1 MNTKTKPEKSRR
13 EFLKDLA
20 MGGSSL
26 FLLSAPWLQ
35 SFAEDKP
42 VSLSLS
48 DQLSIAVIG
57 TGSRGTLL
65 LTILL
70 KIRETANIRIVAICD
85 NYQPNLQYAQAVCR
99 KNMCEVKTYS
109 DYRELLE
116 QEKLDGVVIATP
128 LTEHAAITMDCLSAG
143 IHTFCEKAMA
153 RTPDDVKRMYDA
165 HKSSGKILQI
175 GHQRMFNP
183 IYLEGMR
190 RIKDGEIGQVTQMR
204 AYWHRN
210 NNWRR
215 PLPDNNFDLERQIN
229 WRLYKDLSVGLLTE
243 LMTHQLQV
251 ALWVT
256 GKVPVSVIGTG
267 SNVFWKDGRTVPDSV
282 SLTYT
287 FPDGVQFVYDSM
299 TSNKKYGLE
308 EQILGSKGT
317 IEFEANRFYTEVP
330 PPAPGIRQL
339 INNIEHGIFD
349 NIPIGGESWVPERA
363 VEYKGEELMP
373 EDFYEDS
380 MLQMEAFA
388 NFIRQGKIPHRMVEE
403 AYYTSL
409 WTLLGENAIDEERKI
424 SMPDHY
430 RI

>member
-1 MNTKTKPEKSRR
+1 MNTKTKTEKNRR

-20 MGGSSL
+20 MGGSAM
-26 FLLSAPWLQ
+26 FLMSTPWLK
-35 SFAEDKP
+35 SFADDKP
-42 VSLSLS
+42 VYRSVS

-65 LTILL
+65 LDFLL
-70 KIRETANIRIVAICD
+70 RIRETANIRVVAICD
-85 NYQPNLQYAQAVCR
+85 NYQPNLQNAQGLCQ
-99 KNMCEVKTYS
+99 KNGCEVTAYS
-109 DYRELLE
+109 DYRKLLE
-116 QEKLDGVVIATP
+116 REKLDGVVIATP
-128 LTEHAAITMDCLSAG
+128 LTEHAHIAIDCLSAG

-153 RTPDDVKRMYDA
+153 RTPDDVKSMYDA
-165 HKSSGKILQI
+165 YKSSGKILQI

-190 RIKDGEIGQVTQMR
+190 RIQEGEIGQVTQMR

-215 PLPDNNFDLERQIN
+215 PLPGNNLELERQIN
-229 WRLYKDLSVGLLTE
+229 WRLYKELSVGLLTE

-287 FPDGVQFVYDSM
+287 FQDGVQFVYDSM

-308 EQILGSKGT
+308 EQILGNKGT
-317 IEFEANRFYTEVP
+317 IEFESNRIYTEVI

-339 INNIEHGIFD
+339 INNLERDVFA

-363 VEYKGEELMP
+363 VEYKGAELMP

-380 MLQMEAFA
+380 QMQFEAFA
-388 NFIRQGKIPHRMVEE
+388 SFIRQGAIPHRMVAE

-409 WTLLGENAIDEERKI
+409 WTLLGESAMEEGRQI
-424 SMPDHY
+424 IMPDQY
-430 RI
+430 QI

>member
-1 MNTKTKPEKSRR
+1 MNTKTKNEKSRR

-26 FLLSAPWLQ
+26 FLLSSPWLRA
-35 SFAEDKP
+35 FAVESQPSTNASDK
-42 VSLSLS
+42 LNF
-48 DQLSIAVIG
+48 AVIG

-65 LTILL
+65 LQLL
-70 KIRETANIRIVAICD
+70 LRIRETANINVVAICD
-85 NYQPNLQYAQAVCR
+85 NYQPNLRHANSLCK
-99 KNMCEVKTYS
+99 KNGSEVAIYE
-109 DYRELLE
+109 DYRKLIDS
-116 QEKLDGVVIATP
+116 EKLDGVVIATP
-128 LTEHAAITMDCLSAG
+128 LTEHAHISLDCLTSG

-153 RTPDDVKRMYDA
+153 RTLDDVKRMYDA
-165 HKSSGKILQI
+165 HLASGKILQI

-210 NNWRR
+210 NDWRR
-215 PLPDNNFDLERQIN
+215 PLPHGNFDFERQIN
-229 WRLYKDLSVGLLTE
+229 WRLYHELSAGLLTE

-251 ALWVT
+251 ALWVA
-256 GKVPVSVIGTG
+256 GKMPVSVVGTG

-287 FPDGVQFVYDSM
+287 FDNGVQFVYDSM

-317 IEFEANRFYTEVP
+317 IEFESNRFYTEVP

-339 INNIEHGIFD
+339 INSIEHGIFE

-373 EDFYEDS
+373 KDFYEDS
-380 MLQMEAFA
+380 LLQLEAFA
-388 NFIRQGKIPHRMVEE
+388 SFIRQGEIPHRMVAE

-409 WTLLGENAIDEERKI
+409 WTLLGETAIDESRKI
-424 SMPDHY
+424 IMPDQY
-430 RI
+430 QI